1 MRYLSSTL
9 IVATVAGSMALLCGF
24 RGQAPQDP
32 SKTAAATLVRERGI
46 TDSEDGLLAFW
57 LSVDS
62 KNVVTLSRLAQT
74 RATDSEVKRFAA
86 TMLTEHEQLLEKLRP
101 FAKDADST
109 GKDGSNAGRDANG
122 RDANGRDANGRDA
135 NGRDANGRDANGRDS
150 NARDT
155 SRALPAGNA
164 RGDAY
169 PHSKLLQELGDQCL
183 ASTQA
188 ELEQKNG
195 PQFDRCFMSMAVAS
209 QMHGHDKLTVFERH
223 VSGDFKNVVVE
234 AKQSAR
240 MHLDE
245 AKLLLTKLE
254 SKELRVATPTREAK

>member
-32 SKTAAATLVRERGI
+32 SKAAAATIVRERGI

-86 TMLTEHEQLLEKLRP
+86 TILTEHEQLLEKLRP

-122 RDANGRDANGRDA
+122 RDANGRDN
-135 NGRDANGRDANGRDS
+135 
-150 NARDT
+150 
-155 SRALPAGNA
+155 SRALPAGNP

-195 PQFDRCFMSMAVAS
+195 PQFDRCFMSMAVAG
-209 QMHGHDKLTVFERH
+209 QMHAHDKLTVFERH

>member
-9 IVATVAGSMALLCGF
+9 ILATVAGSMALLCGF

-32 SKTAAATLVRERGI
+32 SKTAAATVVRERGI

-62 KNVVTLSRLAQT
+62 KNVVTLSRLAQQ

-86 TMLTEHEQLLEKLRP
+86 TMLTEHEQLLAKLRP
-101 FAKDADST
+101 FAKDIDTT

-122 RDANGRDANGRDA
+122 RDANGRDANGRD
-135 NGRDANGRDANGRDS
+135 
-150 NARDT
+150 T
-155 SRALPAGNA
+155 SRALPAGNQ

-195 PQFDRCFMSMAVAS
+195 PQFDRCFMSMAVAG
-209 QMHGHDKLTVFERH
+209 QMHAHDKLTVFERH
-223 VSGDFKNVVVE
+223 VTGEFKTVVAE
-234 AKQSAR
+234 AQQAAR

-245 AKLLLTKLE
+245 AKVLLTKLE
-254 SKELRVATPTREAK
+254 SKDLRVATPNRESK